1 MRRTGA
7 VLAGATRSGNEEI
20 PRNPLRQLLRKE
32 IVRTDTA
39 SLVQRSARLQVDDI
53 DFDAFRTDPLD
64 ADTLRCLRYMHDVEG
79 HTICYLRD
87 LLVTSAHR
95 DPDVT
100 AFLACWSYEEHWHGE
115 AIARVLYAHGEA
127 AGPTRLAAVRRRHP
141 GRDSVRPL
149 LFALGSTFTKHM
161 VAVHMAWGAV
171 NEWTTQAG
179 YGRLAKKAGHP
190 VLSELLKRI
199 MRQEGRHIDFYAGEA
214 SRRLEVSTAARR
226 ITRKALR
233 TWWEPVGSGVM
244 PDEEV
249 EFLAGHLFGDEEG
262 GEVACRIDRHVDR
275 LPGLA
280 GLHLL
285 EGITSPRRLRVA

>member
-1 MRRTGA
+1 MKRTA
-7 VLAGATRSGNEEI
+7 RVPAPSTRWGTEEI

-39 SLVQRSARLQVDDI
+39 SLVQRSARLQVEDI

-87 LLVTSAHR
+87 ILVTAAHR

-100 AFLACWSYEEHWHGE
+100 AFLACWSYEEHWHGD
-115 AIARVLYAHGEA
+115 AIARVLHAHGET

-141 GRDSVRPL
+141 RRDAVRPL
-149 LFALGSTFTKHM
+149 LFALGSTVTKHM

-179 YGRLAKKAGHP
+179 YGRLAKKADHP

-214 SRRLEVSTAARR
+214 SRRLEVSAAARR

-249 EFLAGHLFGDEEG
+249 EFLAWHLFGDEEG
-262 GEVACRIDRHVDR
+262 AEVARRIDRHVDR

-285 EGITSPRRLRVA
+285 EGTTSPRMSVA